1 LVTRT
6 PDGEVVEGDAVTVS
20 VDVSDGNTGV
30 EEVILSYTDG
40 VAWHNTTLS
49 YSDTLDSYTG
59 QVEEQDAGVTVSY
72 RILTRDTVGNWAVDD
87 NMGELYSYEV
97 TVEVEEEPPEPS
109 GESQIWL
116 SPPLIALAVASVIVI
131 AALAMFLR
139 RMRSL

>member
-40 VAWHNTTLS
+40 VAWHNTTMG
-49 YSDTLDSYTG
+49 YSEALEAYTG
-59 QVEEQDAGVTVSY
+59 EVGEQEAGGTVSY
-72 RILTRDTVGNWAVDD
+72 RILTRDAAGNWAVDD
-87 NMGELYSYEV
+87 NSGELYSYEV
-97 TVEVEEEPPEPS
+97 AAEVEEEPPEPS
-109 GESQIWL
+109 GERKLVL
-116 SPPLIALAVASVIVI
+116 SPPLIAMAAASVIVV